1 MSELGQV
8 LREAREAKGV
18 SLAEAEDATK
28 IRLKYLRALE
38 EGQYDILPPSVYVRG
53 FLRSYANYLGLDPE
67 YVVELYDQTVPE
79 GITPREPQ
87 IIAEPLVPSSRIN
100 WELIAGILLLIAV
113 GVLAVWV
120 YRQYVAPLALS
131 PTPTPPTVAERKE
144 AAQSIPAANPSPVRA
159 AASPTA
165 VPPTATPVPPTATPV
180 PPTATRPPRPTAT
193 PTTAPAQATDLRLAL
208 RTTAR
213 SWLRIIIDGET
224 VFQGI
229 LNAGESR
236 IWRGKREI
244 RLRTGNAGGVEVTLN
259 GQPLGALGKS
269 GEVLERIWTLS
280 ANGTIRVSTPV
291 P

>member
-28 IRLKYLRALE
+28 IRQKYLQALE
-38 EGQYDILPPSVYVRG
+38 EGRYDILPPSVYVRG

-67 YVVELYDQTVPE
+67 HVVELYDQTVPE
-79 GITPREPQ
+79 QVTPHEPD
-87 IIAEPLVPSSRIN
+87 IIAEPLVPSSRVN
-100 WELIAGILLLIAV
+100 WELIAGILLLVAV
-113 GVLAVWV
+113 GILAVWV
-120 YRQYVAPLALS
+120 YRQYVVPLAVS
-131 PTPTPPTVAERKE
+131 PTPTSSAEEEKV
-144 AAQSIPAANPSPVRA
+144 AQSIPAANPSPVRTV
-159 AASPTA
+159 ASPTTA
-165 VPPTATPVPPTATPV
+165 PPTATPMPPTATPK
-180 PPTATRPPRPTAT
+180 PPTATRPPQPTAT
-193 PTTAPAQATDLRLAL
+193 STTVATQASDLRLAL

-213 SWLRIIIDGET
+213 SWLRVIIDGET

-236 IWRGKREI
+236 TWRGKREI

-259 GQPLGALGKS
+259 DQALGALGKS

-280 ANGTIRVSTPV
+280 ANGTIRVSTPT